1 MKNFRLTIQFLLVI
15 IGLSISS
22 SANAQ
27 KPNKSRQEQI
37 FNDNWKFLKRD
48 NVNASNYD
56 FDDTNWQ
63 TIDLPHDFS
72 IMDISSKDTDETI
85 GPFSKKSPGNG
96 NTVGHVLGGTA
107 WYRKTFSL
115 DKAND
120 GKSAI
125 IKFDG
130 VYMISEIW
138 VNGEKVG
145 ANQNGYTPF
154 WFDITKFFKKSGA
167 KNTIAV
173 KVDNNGVNS
182 RWYSG
187 SGIYRDVS
195 LILTE
200 KLHVGIWGTKIT
212 TNKLEANKAL
222 VDVEIELENETKL
235 DAPIDVL
242 INIKDSKGIIVSSL
256 PTKATLL
263 AFNKAQIKHQLTIAN
278 PHLWDIDSPQLYT
291 AQIIITKAKKTI
303 DSYEQKF
310 GVRVIELSAKEGFKL
325 NGKTVS
331 LKGACLHHDNGYLG
345 AAAIERAEKRKV
357 ELLKKSG
364 FNAIRCSHN
373 PPSEVFLNAC
383 DELGMLVI
391 NEFTDVWENYKN
403 ADDYSNFFTQN
414 WEKDLTAMM
423 KRDRNHPSIIM
434 WSIGNEIPKKSI
446 EEGVNT
452 AKKLVNKVKELD
464 ASRFVTEAVPSFLV
478 HGGWK
483 NTYNYFDLLDASGYN
498 YMYKKYEEDHEKYP
512 NRVMYGSE
520 SFPNE
525 AFEYWDAVEQKPYV
539 IGDFVWTGMDYI
551 GEAALGTS
559 KYVKEIKPSRMQTM
573 DGIPVGTNPKR
584 IFDYMATTPSLWPNY
599 ISWCGDLDLMGDKKP
614 QSLYRDI
621 LWDKS
626 LLEMNVHEP
635 TPDGLLEEVSLW
647 GWPNEKPIWDWAGSE
662 NKPLNVRVFSKASL
676 MKLELNGVLIG
687 EKKISKTD
695 KYIANFTVPYQSG
708 KLTAIAFENG
718 KEIARKTLVT
728 PNTPT
733 KLRLTADR
741 LEIKSD
747 KRDLSFVK
755 AELVDNDGNLVTTVS
770 KEIEFSI
777 DGVGQIVATGNASPV
792 DMQSVN
798 NLKLKTFNGKAQAII
813 RAKGV
818 MGKITVKVNGQDLKS
833 GTLNILVK

>member
-1 MKNFRLTIQFLLVI
+1 MTHSKRNIDCILII
-15 IGLSISS
+15 IGLFVGSY
-22 SANAQ
+22 ANAQ
-27 KPNKSRQEQI
+27 KPNTIRQTHS
-37 FNDNWKFLKRD
+37 FNNNWKFQKGD
-48 NVNASNYD
+48 GINISNPG
-56 FDDTNWQ
+56 FDDANWQ

-72 IMDISSKDTDETI
+72 ILDISDKDTDDQI
-85 GPFSKKSPGNG
+85 GPFSKKSLGNG
-96 NTVGHVLGGTA
+96 NSVGHVLGGTA

-115 DKAND
+115 DKSTE
-120 GKSAI
+120 GKSVI

-130 VYMISEIW
+130 IYMISEIW

-145 ANQNGYTPF
+145 INENGYTAF
-154 WFDITKFFKKSGA
+154 WFDISKFLKKSGE
-167 KNTIAV
+167 KNIIAI
-173 KVDNNGVNS
+173 KVENKGLNS

-187 SGIYRDVS
+187 SGIYRDV
-195 LILTE
+195 LLVLTE
-200 KLHVGIWGTKIT
+200 KIHVGIWGTKIT

-235 DAPIDVL
+235 DSPIDVL
-242 INIKDSKGIIVSSL
+242 INIKDSRGVIVTSL
-256 PTKATLL
+256 TTKATLL
-263 AFNKAQIKHQLTIAN
+263 ASNKAKIKHQIKIAN

-291 AQIIITKAKKTI
+291 AQIIIKKDKKTI

-310 GVRVIELSAKEGFKL
+310 GVRVIELSAKEGFTL
-325 NGKTVS
+325 NGRKVL

-345 AAAIERAEKRKV
+345 AAAIERAEIRKV

-391 NEFTDVWENYKN
+391 NEFTDIWENYKN
-403 ADDYSNFFTQN
+403 PDDYSNFFTQN
-414 WEKDLTAMM
+414 WEKDLTAMI
-423 KRDRNHPSIIM
+423 KRDWTHPSIIM

-446 EEGVNT
+446 EEGVST
-452 AKKLVNKVKELD
+452 AKKLINKVKELD

-512 NRVMYGSE
+512 DRVMYGSE

-539 IGDFVWTGMDYI
+539 IGDFVWTAMDYI
-551 GEAALGTS
+551 GEVALGSS

-573 DGIPVGTNPKR
+573 DGIPVGTNPKL
-584 IFDYMATTPSLWPNY
+584 IFDYMAKTPSLWPNY

-614 QSLYRDI
+614 QSLYRDV

-626 LLEMNVHEP
+626 LIEINVHEP
-635 TPDGLLEEVSLW
+635 IPDGVLEEVSLW
-647 GWPNEKPIWDWAGSE
+647 GWPNEKPIWDWSGSG

-676 MKLELNGVLIG
+676 VKLELNDVLIG
-687 EKKISKTD
+687 EKEMSKAD
-695 KYIANFTVPYQSG
+695 KYIANFKVPYQSG

-718 KEIARKTLVT
+718 KEVARKELTT
-728 PNTPT
+728 PNTPS
-733 KLRLTADR
+733 KLKLTADR

-755 AELVDNDGNLVTTVS
+755 VEIVDNAGNLVMTGS
-770 KEIEFSI
+770 KEIEFLI
-777 DGVGQIVATGNASPV
+777 EGAGQIIATGNANPT

-813 RAKGV
+813 RATGKV
-818 MGKITVKVNGQDLKS
+818 GKINIKVTGQDLKS
-833 GTLNILVK
+833 DTINILTK